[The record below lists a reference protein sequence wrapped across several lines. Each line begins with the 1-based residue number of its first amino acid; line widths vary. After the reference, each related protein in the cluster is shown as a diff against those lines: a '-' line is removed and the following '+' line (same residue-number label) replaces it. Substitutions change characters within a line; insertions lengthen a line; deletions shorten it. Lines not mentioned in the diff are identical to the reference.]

1 MRSGSCRDY
10 ETSTPCP
17 GSARRPLALVSW
29 SFPQR
34 SSAVHPGFSRGGPSH
49 PPANHSNGS
58 DEAPWA
64 RDDGRSGARRPGST
78 RSAPSLTV
86 RPVILPLKTHLT
98 TLSINAPEPMVAHGN
113 PTGVARQITNDGPRI
128 TQSWATKDD
137 PLPTS
142 QAQTP
147 FPSSLEGFE
156 RLRPRNPGIPIQL
169 LDLAQHHGP
178 KDLRHRPHCKKI
190 VRPGHLP
197 PPSR

>member
-78 RSAPSLTV
+78 RSAPSFD
-86 RPVILPLKTHLT
+86 R
-98 TLSINAPEPMVAHGN
+98 APGN
-113 PTGVARQITNDGPRI
+113 PSTQNSPHHFEHQPPFSPLRSGPKVASRPSRQK
-128 TQSWATKDD
+128 Q
-137 PLPTS
+137 
-142 QAQTP
+142 
-147 FPSSLEGFE
+147 FPSRPIPGAPGEGHRRNGSRNTSFI
-156 RLRPRNPGIPIQL
+156 RACCIFFVLAAWGGRFWRPISQG
-169 LDLAQHHGP
+169 A
-178 KDLRHRPHCKKI
+178 
-190 VRPGHLP
+190 V
-197 PPSR
+197 